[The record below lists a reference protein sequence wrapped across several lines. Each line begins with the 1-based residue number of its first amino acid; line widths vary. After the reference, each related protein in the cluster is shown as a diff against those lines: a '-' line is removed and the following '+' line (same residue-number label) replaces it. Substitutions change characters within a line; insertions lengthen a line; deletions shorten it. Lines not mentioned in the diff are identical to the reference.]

1 MGEAG
6 ARYNKNMSRLDSA
19 FQKIHREDFLPE
31 KFQGHAEMDTPIPIG
46 FGQTNSQP
54 STVYQMLKWL
64 DARKGDRVLD
74 VGSGSGWTT
83 ALLAAIVGQ
92 KGYVYGV
99 EKIPELVEFGRNNCS
114 RLSIKN
120 VRFFQSLNTFGLPE
134 CAPFDRILVSA
145 SAQKLPFKLI
155 SQLVIGGKLVIPVQ
169 NTILEIL
176 KTTNTEYEI
185 TEHPGYI
192 FVPLM

>member
-6 ARYNKNMSRLDSA
+6 ARYNTNMSRLDRA

-99 EKIPELVEFGRNNCS
+99 E
-114 RLSIKN
+114 
-120 VRFFQSLNTFGLPE
+120 
-134 CAPFDRILVSA
+134 
-145 SAQKLPFKLI
+145 
-155 SQLVIGGKLVIPVQ
+155 
-169 NTILEIL
+169 
-176 KTTNTEYEI
+176 
-185 TEHPGYI
+185 
-192 FVPLM
+192 